1 LSQIQIIVKFFFK
14 KIKKNIFFKK
24 MLDKDLS
31 NVIKCPNSLYF
42 SGILLDS
49 IYMED
54 FKTGDKNLFYSM
66 YC

>member
-1 LSQIQIIVKFFFK
+1 
-14 KIKKNIFFKK
+14 

-31 NVIKCPNSLYF
+31 NVIKCLNSLYF

-54 FKTGDKNLFYSM
+54 FKTGVKIFLIVCIVKDLTNN
-66 YC
+66 